1 MLSKKTIGFLLKI
14 GIVAFAL
21 FFLYEQLTAKSS
33 IEQFNNADVL
43 QQIKGHYSILI
54 VIVLMMFL
62 NWFLEALKWQFLIKK
77 IEEISFSRS
86 VRAVFSGITVSAFTP
101 NRVGEYGGRV
111 FCLEKA
117 DRIQAVFITIIGSMA
132 QLITTIF
139 FGSIGILLL
148 PSLMPEF
155 TQILSLMEY
164 SYPILVFVFLL
175 LNSLLIFIYL
185 NTSVL
190 SLLLSR
196 IKFLNKYEKYNS
208 VFSFYNAEEL
218 AKVLLFSVARY
229 VVFTTQFFILLHVF
243 GVVINY
249 TDALVLIMTMLFVI
263 SVIPT
268 IAITEIGVRGSV
280 ALFLFGLISSNTVGI
295 LSATFVM
302 WIINLL
308 LPALIGTA
316 FIFTLKFFRK

>member
-1 MLSKKTIGFLLKI
+1 
-14 GIVAFAL
+14 
-21 FFLYEQLTAKSS
+21 
-33 IEQFNNADVL
+33 
-43 QQIKGHYSILI
+43 
-54 VIVLMMFL
+54 
-62 NWFLEALKWQFLIKK
+62 
-77 IEEISFSRS
+77 
-86 VRAVFSGITVSAFTP
+86 
-101 NRVGEYGGRV
+101 
-111 FCLEKA
+111 
-117 DRIQAVFITIIGSMA
+117 
-132 QLITTIF
+132 
-139 FGSIGILLL
+139 
-148 PSLMPEF
+148 
-155 TQILSLMEY
+155 
-164 SYPILVFVFLL
+164 
-175 LNSLLIFIYL
+175 
-185 NTSVL
+185 
-190 SLLLSR
+190 
-196 IKFLNKYEKYNS
+196 LNKYEKYNS
-208 VFSFYNAEEL
+208 VFSFYSAEEL